1 MKLNRK
7 TRFIFTCLIGL
18 GISFLFSFGI
28 WYPASVNAQTNN
40 SQSVPTVKWQNTQLP
55 DWSQI
60 TFGNLRACLVQIN
73 KK

>member
-7 TRFIFTCLIGL
+7 IRFIFTWLLGL
-18 GISFLFSFGI
+18 GISFFFGFGI
-28 WYPASVNAQTNN
+28 WHPASLNAQTNN